1 MHYVLQIYNSSRKLH
16 HVHKLMSHNIKFA
29 CADYDNVILGSDL
42 QESPVVSVTRCSELD
57 RDESE

>member
-1 MHYVLQIYNSSRKLH
+1 
-16 HVHKLMSHNIKFA
+16 MSHNIKFA

-42 QESPVVSVTRCSELD
+42 QESPVVSVTGCSELD